1 MAQYASDIHHQGLLV
16 AFWDGESPGTKNMIE
31 VAQRYAIP
39 TTIISTKVT
48 DRETEEVTDK

>member
-1 MAQYASDIHHQGLLV
+1 M
-16 AFWDGESPGTKNMIE
+16 AFWDGENPGTKNMIE

-48 DRETEEVTDK
+48 DRVTEEVTDK